1 MSWVPIP
8 PSLSSPPLYRQNTAH
23 DHPPVGRCHHDSAP
37 IVCRHPRPILR
48 AGAHRHGAHA
58 MPFVHPHPCHRP
70 HPVVIVHP
78 SIPRL
83 LVPSAPHTSHI
94 APLSPPRAVACGS
107 GWGCCCDGLQWRWG
121 TCCLHL
127 PSTCDPP
134 HEQWLMRLGQVLVL
148 FVVMQ

>member
-1 MSWVPIP
+1 MGAHP

-23 DHPPVGRCHHDSAP
+23 HPPIGRCRHDSAP
-37 IVCRHPRPILR
+37 IVRRHPRPTLQ
-48 AGAHRHGAHA
+48 AGAHRRGAHA
-58 MPFVHPHPCHRP
+58 VPFVRP
-70 HPVVIVHP
+70 HPRHCPHPVIVVRP
-78 SIPRL
+78 SVPRL

-94 APLSPPRAVACGS
+94 APLSPPRAVARGS
-107 GWGCCCDGLQWRWG
+107 GWGCCCDGLCWRWG

-134 HEQWLMRLGQVLVL
+134 HKQWLVRLGQVLVS